1 MTGAEAHATDD
12 VAPPRI
18 LSLGR
23 VRWLSVLMF
32 VLMFTV
38 GLSVLW
44 VDWRSQALLR
54 KHAGSEVI
62 NVHAAAIQL
71 RLTTAVSAT
80 YALAA
85 VLRQSDYRVD
95 PAAFEALAS
104 ELLAYHAGVSSLQY
118 APDGIIEHVIPL
130 AGNEGAVG
138 HNLLAATDRNRE
150 ARLAVETRRLTLAG
164 PFNLVQGGVGLAG
177 RLPVFRPTST
187 GKVEFWGFSIALVR
201 VPDLLEAAGVD
212 RLGELG
218 YRYRLWRLHPDTGR
232 PQVFAAD
239 GEADAEADAD
249 LPELLDPVTIDF
261 DVPNGRWHL
270 SAEPVAGWLSPTRI
284 DFILKGAL
292 VLFVA
297 LALTLT
303 LYTLLRQPLLL
314 GRLVTRRTHEL
325 EATNARLAEEIAVRR
340 QAEEQLRLGAMVFE
354 SSAESIMITD
364 RSDRIVS
371 VNDAFTRITGFS
383 REEALGQPAI
393 LLDSGRHDAAF
404 LKVMDEA
411 LVRDGRWQGEIW
423 SRRKS
428 GELFPQWL
436 GISVLSD
443 ENGNVTHYVSI
454 ASDISE
460 RKASAERIHYLAHY
474 DSLTGLPNRVL
485 LRDRVQQAMV
495 HADRQ
500 HTKIGLL
507 LLDLDRFKVVNESLG
522 HELGDQLLLRVVDR
536 LREAV
541 RTTDTISRQGGD
553 EFLVVV
559 PDQSGAEVAAR
570 IAEKIQR
577 LLAQP
582 FVIDEHEV
590 RVTASIGIALY
601 PDDGV
606 DFDTLMKLC
615 DIAMYFAKESGRAT
629 YRMYTQAMKDDSA
642 DRLAIE
648 AELSH
653 AVEEQQFELHYQPQ
667 IHLDGDRVIG
677 AEALVRWN
685 HPEKGLIP
693 PGRFIPVAEETGLI
707 APIGEWVLREACRQA
722 VAWRAEGLPPLLVSV
737 NLSGV
742 QFRSEGL
749 AEQVSTVLRESGL
762 EPEYLELELT
772 ESTLLQDVES
782 VMRTMRELKAVG
794 VSLAIDDFGTGYSSL
809 SYLKRFAVDKLKID
823 QSFIRDL
830 CIDSDDAAI
839 VQAVIQLGQSLN
851 LQTIAEGTETRE
863 QVDALRAKGCMQV
876 QGYYFS
882 KPLPAAQFA
891 EFLRNFPLRGDKGA

>member
-1 MTGAEAHATDD
+1 MAADETHAKP
-12 VAPPRI
+12 ALASPRI
-18 LSLGR
+18 FSLTR
-23 VRWLSVLMF
+23 IRWLSALMF
-32 VLMFTV
+32 LLMLSV
-38 GLSVLW
+38 GASVLW
-44 VDWRSQALLR
+44 VDWRSLVQVR
-54 KHAGSEVI
+54 QHAGSEVV
-62 NVHAAAIQL
+62 NAQAAAIQL

-85 VLRQSDYRVD
+85 VLRQHDYQVE
-95 PAAFEALAS
+95 PAAFEALAG
-104 ELLAYHAGVSSLQY
+104 ELAEYHAGVSSLQY
-118 APDGIIEHVIPL
+118 APDGIIQHIVPL
-130 AGNEGAVG
+130 AGNEAAIG
-138 HNLLAATDRNRE
+138 HNLMAHTERNRE
-150 ARLAVETRRLTLAG
+150 ARLAIETRRLTLAG
-164 PFNLVQGGVGLAG
+164 PFSLVQGGVGLAG
-177 RLPVFRPTST
+177 RLPIFRPTDK
-187 GKVEFWGFSIALVR
+187 GKVEFWGFAIALIR
-201 VPDLLEAAGVD
+201 VPELLQAAGIGHL
-212 RLGELG
+212 RELG

-232 PQVFAAD
+232 PHVFAAD
-239 GEADAEADAD
+239 QSIEGD
-249 LPELLDPVTIDF
+249 LSDLVDPVTIDF
-261 DVPNGRWHL
+261 EVPNGRWHL
-270 SAEPVAGWLSPTRI
+270 SAEPVEGWLSPTRS
-284 DFILKGAL
+284 DFLLKGVL

-303 LYTLLRQPLLL
+303 LYTLLRQPLIL
-314 GRLVTRRTHEL
+314 GDLVTRRTREL
-325 EATNARLAEEIAVRR
+325 EETNTRLAEEIAVRR

-371 VNDAFTRITGFS
+371 VNDAFTRITGFT

-500 HTKIGLL
+500 HTKIGLM

-522 HELGDQLLLRVVDR
+522 HDLGDQLLLRVVDR

-541 RTTDTISRQGGD
+541 RNTDTISRQGGD
-553 EFLVVV
+553 EFLIVV
-559 PDQSGAEVAAR
+559 PDQRGAEVAAR

-582 FVIDEHEV
+582 FEIGEHEV
-590 RVTASIGIALY
+590 RVTASIGIAIY

-629 YRMYTQAMKDDSA
+629 YRLYTQAMKDDSV

-653 AVEEQQFELHYQPQ
+653 AVEEKQFELHYQPQ

-677 AEALVRWN
+677 AEALIRWR

-707 APIGEWVLREACRQA
+707 GPIGDWVLREACRQA

-737 NLSGV
+737 NLSGI

-749 AEQVSTVLRESGL
+749 VEQVATVLRETGL
-762 EPEYLELELT
+762 EAEYLELELT

-794 VSLAIDDFGTGYSSL
+794 VKLAIDDFGTGYSSL

-882 KPLPAAQFA
+882 KPLPPEQFA
-891 EFLRNFPLRGDKGA
+891 AFLRNFPSGDATGG